1 MISAKKC
8 SISVLALALVLFSV
22 PTLAK
27 VANLSDDNV
36 KQMVI
41 NESIESYPGN
51 CPCPFNSAKNGSS
64 CGKRSAW
71 SRAGGYSPICYKKEV
86 TKEMVTEWRESNK
99 A

>member
-1 MISAKKC
+1 MFFPKKY
-8 SISVLALALVLFSV
+8 SISILALAFVLFSF
-22 PTLAK
+22 PTSAK
-27 VANLSDDNV
+27 VTNSSDDHV
-36 KQMVI
+36 KQMII

-51 CPCPFNSAKNGSS
+51 CPCPFNSASNGSS

>member
-1 MISAKKC
+1 MIFAKKY
-8 SISVLALALVLFSV
+8 SISILVFALVLFSV
-22 PTLAK
+22 PTFAK
-27 VANLSDDNV
+27 VANSSDDHV
-36 KQMVI
+36 KQMII

-51 CPCPFNSAKNGSS
+51 CPCPFNSASNGSS

-86 TKEMVTEWRESNK
+86 TKEMVAEWRESNK